1 MSLRLNKK
9 MKIIIGFALSITA
22 LIMIACAVNNDN
34 PKLQSQK
41 SVAKWNYNY
50 PQLVKI
56 AGSAPINKKAAQNI
70 SVESEDVLLGK
81 ITNEFGIRDDVL
93 TQILKT
99 ISANNESATIH
110 AIRMEQYDQKVFT
123 AANTKDAV
131 NYAEKMGASMECLMK
146 SFGMLNT
153 HHLIMSIS
161 DMQQDTPARFERKQY
176 VQQKLLGW
184 QVIHDINGDC
194 NAGNY

>member
-1 MSLRLNKK
+1 MNLRLNKK
-9 MKIIIGFALSITA
+9 MKIIIGVVLSITA
-22 LIMIACAVNNDN
+22 IIMIACAVNNDN
-34 PKLQSQK
+34 PKSQSQK
-41 SVAKWNYNY
+41 MVTKWNYNY
-50 PQLVKI
+50 PQLVKM
-56 AGSAPINKKAAQNI
+56 AGSAPINKKPAQNI

-93 TQILKT
+93 TKILKT
-99 ISANNESATIH
+99 IPADNESATIH

-123 AANTKDAV
+123 ATNTKDAV

-161 DMQQDTPARFERKQY
+161 DMQQDTPARFEQKQY